1 MPLKRMVKKPDGK
14 LEEQLVPLAEYR
26 ALKWKLA
33 ELAEKNKV
41 EVSARVRV
49 NQVAISSAVSK

>member
-33 ELAEKNKV
+33 ELAEKNKA

-49 NQVAISSAVSK
+49 NQTAALSAVPK